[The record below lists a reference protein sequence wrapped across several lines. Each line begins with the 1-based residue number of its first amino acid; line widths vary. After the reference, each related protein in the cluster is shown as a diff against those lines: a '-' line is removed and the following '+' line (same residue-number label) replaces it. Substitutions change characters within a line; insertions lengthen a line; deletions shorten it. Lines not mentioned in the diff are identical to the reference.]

1 MLLAYVQIAMGC
13 AALATVP
20 LHSASFDLFAFVVRE
35 APRTDGGYA
44 LFNLV
49 RYGMAS
55 LIMVPA
61 AFCAGMTLPLVTRIL
76 YAQKGQGEK
85 AIGFAYSANTIGAIS
100 LMLHPDPRRVANI
113 GFGSGITGETILGDP
128 RVLHLDT
135 IEIEPR
141 MVDLARRFGDLNRSV
156 YEDPRSA
163 IRIEDAKSFFAANG
177 KTYDLIASEPSNPS
191 VSGVSGLF
199 SVEFY
204 RHVSRYL
211 NEDGLFAQWLQTY
224 ETDADRAIS
233 VLKAVDQAFD
243 DYMVFALVEGDVLIV
258 AKPHGKL
265 ALHEDAYARLSPQT
279 RRQLRRL
286 DIANLSDIT
295 FRLVGNKAMFKP
307 LLDARPVPA
316 NSDFVPY
323 LDSHADRDRF
333 LQKGWPD
340 LHNLATTR
348 FPIAETLGGRPP
360 LATPSA
366 LSITTHFG
374 SDPAWLPARLLK
386 ETLLGPAAGPDAIP
400 IPANLPEELARQGN
414 QVIELCNHPP
424 RDDRPGAAAIL
435 GSVVLPFLSPAEGRD
450 VLAALGRA
458 ACLDLLPGSQARAVW
473 DQYARQALGNA
484 PPELALQILRAHSLA
499 AGGQPE
505 QSK

>member
-1 MLLAYVQIAMGC
+1 MRSPLGRYRDVIFFASGFAGLIYESIWTHYLKLFLGHAAYAQSLVLAIFMG
-13 AALATVP
+13 
-20 LHSASFDLFAFVVRE
+20 
-35 APRTDGGYA
+35 
-44 LFNLV
+44 
-49 RYGMAS
+49 GMA
-55 LIMVPA
+55 
-61 AFCAGMTLPLVTRIL
+61 
-76 YAQKGQGEK
+76 
-85 AIGFAYSANTIGAIS
+85 IGAAGAA
-100 LMLHPDPRRVANI
+100 RRT
-113 GFGSGITGETILGDP
+113 TGLA
-128 RVLHLDT
+128 R
-135 IEIEPR
+135 
-141 MVDLARRFGDLNRSV
+141 ARRFGDVNRSV

-177 KTYDLIASEPSNPS
+177 KTYDLIASEPSNPW

-204 RHVSRYL
+204 RHVSRHL
-211 NEDGLFAQWLQTY
+211 NEDGLFAQWLQTC
-224 ETDADRAIS
+224 ETHADRAIS

-340 LHNLATTR
+340 RHNLATTR

-386 ETLLGPAAGPDAIP
+386 ETLLGPAAGRDAIP
-400 IPANLPEELARQGN
+400 IPANLPEGLARQGN

-435 GSVVLPFLSPAEGRD
+435 GSMVLPFLSPAEGRD

-458 ACLDLLPGSQARAVW
+458 ACLDLLPGSQARW
-473 DQYARQALGNA
+473 
-484 PPELALQILRAHSLA
+484 HSLLVYA
-499 AGGQPE
+499 AARKAKDLGAVADQLLASVVATIAAQAQEREGTVHRTDVE
-505 QSK
+505 